1 MALPPPEKPKNSEE
15 RWVFAAGPPK
25 TFTLDPKKDAE
36 ERGVFAVGKA
46 RIKKDH
52 SRIRERSRKKRSK
65 EANIIGG

>member
-15 RWVFAAGPPK
+15 RGTFADGPPK
-25 TFTLDPKKDAE
+25 TFTLNPKKDAE

-52 SRIRERSRKKRSK
+52 SKIRERSRKKRSK